1 MSVIVCSEENIRRVS
16 ESAGVEMRLVRMR
29 VLVKIPM
36 TRSQLVVGGGIRGS
50 AGEQIVV
57 GCIAG
62 VSLLDLWPK
71 SHSPYQ
77 VSHRC

>member
-1 MSVIVCSEENIRRVS
+1 MSVIVCSEENIRSGR
-16 ESAGVEMRLVRMR
+16 GVEMSLVRMY
-29 VLVKIPM
+29 VPVKISM

-62 VSLLDLWPK
+62 VTLSN
-71 SHSPYQ
+71 
-77 VSHRC
+77 

>member
-1 MSVIVCSEENIRRVS
+1 MSVIVCSEENIRCGRK
-16 ESAGVEMRLVRMR
+16 VEMRLVRMR

-62 VSLLDLWPK
+62 VTMSN
-71 SHSPYQ
+71 
-77 VSHRC
+77 